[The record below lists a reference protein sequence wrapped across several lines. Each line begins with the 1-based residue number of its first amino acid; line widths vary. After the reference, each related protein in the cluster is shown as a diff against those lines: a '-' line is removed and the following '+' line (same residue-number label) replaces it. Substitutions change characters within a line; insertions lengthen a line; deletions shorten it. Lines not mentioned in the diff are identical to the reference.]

1 MLPAALGSGVVQ
13 INILID
19 IVIASLL
26 PTGAVSYLYYADR
39 IYELPLAVIGIAIG
53 TAILPLLARQVRLGE
68 HEAAIETQNR
78 ALEIALLLT
87 LPAAAALIV
96 LAETKIAVLFQ
107 RGAFGAGAVSATAAA
122 LGAYAL
128 GLPAYVL
135 IKVLTPCFYARHDTA
150 TPVRIAVVCVIANTV
165 AALILMRSFAH
176 VGIAGA
182 TAISAWLNCLLLAL
196 ALRKRGYFAPDQ
208 RVLRRIPGMIAASAV
223 MAGALWVAVPPTRP
237 WLAGHLAE
245 RAAALTGLVV
255 LGLAV
260 FGAAAVLFRAAD
272 LGEVRRLLRR
282 ARN

>member
-1 MLPAALGSGVVQ
+1 
-13 INILID
+13 
-19 IVIASLL
+19 
-26 PTGAVSYLYYADR
+26 
-39 IYELPLAVIGIAIG
+39 
-53 TAILPLLARQVRLGE
+53 
-68 HEAAIETQNR
+68 
-78 ALEIALLLT
+78 
-87 LPAAAALIV
+87 V
-96 LAETKIAVLFQ
+96 LAEPIIAVLFQ
-107 RGAFGAGAVSATAAA
+107 RGAFGAGAVGATAAA

-165 AALILMRSFAH
+165 AALILMQKFAH

-196 ALRKRGYFAPDQ
+196 ALRKRGYFAPDK

-223 MAGALWVAVPPTRP
+223 MAGALWVAVGYTRP

-245 RAAALTGLVV
+245 RAAALTGLVI

-272 LGEVRRLLRR
+272 LGEVKRLLRR